1 MTPRDE
7 RQADWI
13 LVAFMAAVI
22 GLLAWAHETD
32 PPVPDQQSVH
42 LDTAYSEPVPAP
54 QGSTYLDSLVLC
66 RARATQTPVEIPLA
80 RPYEEVFNACDK
92 AVSEYGPWRSL
103 VR

>member
-1 MTPRDE
+1 MSDRTFGRWLSVFIV
-7 RQADWI
+7 AII
-13 LVAFMAAVI
+13 LVVTW
-22 GLLAWAHETD
+22 GLFTD

-54 QGSTYLDSLVLC
+54 QEPTYLDSLVLC
-66 RARATQTPVEIPLA
+66 RARATQTPVTIPLA